1 MQEWCISHDEK
12 IRPGCK
18 LFVYSRLY
26 KSLISRIFVPDGKV
40 VRKYALVLGGGEQ
53 KTQTGKVQD
62 T

>member
-1 MQEWCISHDEK
+1 MLEWCISHDEK

-26 KSLISRIFVPDGKV
+26 KSLIFRIFVPTERLRANTRLFLRV
-40 VRKYALVLGGGEQ
+40 EQ